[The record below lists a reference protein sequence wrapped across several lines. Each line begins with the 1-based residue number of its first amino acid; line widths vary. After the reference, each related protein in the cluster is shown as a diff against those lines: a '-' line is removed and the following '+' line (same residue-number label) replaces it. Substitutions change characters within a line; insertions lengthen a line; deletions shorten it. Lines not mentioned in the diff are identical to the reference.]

1 MRFVVACL
9 FIFALSGCA
18 NLSSISPDSQ
28 QQLSSPLSERYL
40 RGVFNWWEAND
51 SFRFIEGIDGWH
63 VDVELIA
70 DGQPY
75 DFKVSDA
82 QWYPSNTCGGGG
94 NVLSLS
100 VGEEVFLSCGVGV
113 ENVRFTPAKTGVYRF
128 TIARASR
135 NDLRLLVVPVRK

>member
-1 MRFVVACL
+1 MRILVA
-9 FIFALSGCA
+9 FIFTFVLGGCA
-18 NLSSISPDSQ
+18 NLSSISPASQ
-28 QQLSSPLSERYL
+28 QQESSPLSERYL

-63 VDVELIA
+63 VDVDLIA

-82 QWYPSNTCGGGG
+82 QWYPSNTCGGGSS
-94 NVLSLS
+94 VLPLS

-128 TIARASR
+128 TIDRASR
-135 NDLRLLVVPVRK
+135 NDLRLLVVPVLK